1 MSDKVLITDI
11 QKFAVNDGPGFRTN
25 VFLKGCAL
33 KCQWCH
39 NPETIAPYPEIYWK
53 SRLCY
58 QCGVCLEVC
67 PIDAINPPISIEES
81 RNENSNYHKIIRRK
95 CDRCMKCVDAC
106 PYKALSVTGT
116 PMTID
121 EIIDE
126 VLKDKLFYD
135 NSGGGMTLS
144 GGEPTFHPEFSNK
157 LLKAARSIGLNNC
170 IDTNGYC
177 EWEVLKSLA
186 ENTDVVLFDLK
197 HIDSD
202 SHKRGTGASNEIIL
216 KNLSLLVKT
225 GIEIWIRIPVI
236 PGYND
241 SMDFHKAASEF
252 LYSLP
257 RKVARIDLIPFH
269 NYCQDKYNWLG
280 IDWQLK
286 NEEVIEPSFME
297 IPADFY
303 REKGFAT
310 TIGGSGF
317 ENTAT

>member
-39 NPETIAPYPEIYWK
+39 NPETIAPFPEIYWK

-58 QCGVCLEVC
+58 QCGVCLEAC
-67 PIDAINPPISIEES
+67 PRDAINPPISIEES
-81 RNENSNYHKIIRRK
+81 RNENSNYHKIIRSK

-116 PMTID
+116 HMTAD

-126 VLKDKLFYD
+126 VLKDKPFYD

-157 LLKAARSIGLNNC
+157 LLKAARNIGLNNC

-177 EWEVLKSLA
+177 DWEVLNSLA
-186 ENTDVVLFDLK
+186 EHTDIVLFNLK
-197 HIDSD
+197 HIDPEL
-202 SHKRGTGASNEIIL
+202 HKKGTGVSNEIIIR
-216 KNLSLLVKT
+216 NLSLLVKT

-257 RKVARIDLIPFH
+257 RKVARVDLIPFH

-280 IDWQLK
+280 IEWQLK
-286 NEEVIEPSFME
+286 NEEAIEPSFLE
-297 IPADFY
+297 IHADFY

-317 ENTAT
+317 ENTAI